1 LAVAFQGLTN
11 AIFSNLI
18 TGNIIKSVA
27 GIAKKRQLP
36 LLSTKSLNKEF
47 QTLKNK
53 IVNTNFIKE
62 VYIFND
68 EFTNYLD
75 TSIGLDAIS
84 LLTRLNYK
92 VNIIQNVESARAMI
106 SQGYLEIAKKL
117 CNQNIALYK
126 DVISTDTPL
135 IGIEPSAI
143 LTFRDEYLKLADDMD
158 AAKSIASNT
167 FLIEEF
173 IQKEIE
179 LGHINSNQFTT
190 DEKVIKFHGHCHQKA
205 LSNQKS
211 SFDILNLPKN
221 YKVTIIPSG
230 CCGMA
235 GSFGYEK
242 EHYNVSMTVG
252 EQTLFPAVR
261 KTSENITIAANG
273 TSCRHQ
279 IKDGTGRMAQHPVT
293 ILKEALL

>member
-1 LAVAFQGLTN
+1 M
-11 AIFSNLI
+11 S
-18 TGNIIKSVA
+18 
-27 GIAKKRQLP
+27 LP
-36 LLSTKSLNKEF
+36 T
-47 QTLKNK
+47 
-53 IVNTNFIKE
+53 I
-62 VYIFND
+62 
-68 EFTNYLD
+68 LD